1 MIWVIRIILLAIL
14 VAIIRNWPKTSVFIA
29 FVILIIYINSDDKQA
44 DRIETNKIENVQ
56 NPNNLNKLQ
65 TNSNSIWDNNTYQ
78 SNENNNTRNRNNY
91 KPSKTN
97 LNSYKNYNYEKV
109 KVRVGA
115 VCRDGTTSTATG
127 RGACSHHGGVDY
139 WLYE

>member
-1 MIWVIRIILLAIL
+1 MIWVIRIIFLAIL
-14 VAIIRNWPKTSVFIA
+14 IAIIRNWPKTSVFIA
-29 FVILIIYINSDDKQA
+29 IVLLIFYINSDDKQS
-44 DRIETNKIENVQ
+44 DRIETKRIENVK
-56 NPNNLNKLQ
+56 NANSSNKLQ
-65 TNSNSIWDNNTYQ
+65 TKSNSIWGNNSYQ
-78 SNENNNTRNRNNY
+78 SNESKKTPNRTNY

-97 LNSYKNYNYEKV
+97 SNSYKNYNSEKV
-109 KVRVGA
+109 KIRIGA

>member
-1 MIWVIRIILLAIL
+1 MIWIFRLIALAIL
-14 VAIIRNWPKTSVFIA
+14 IAIIRNWPKTS
-29 FVILIIYINSDDKQA
+29 FVIAICIGLIWINSDEKQVDKVPKN
-44 DRIETNKIENVQ
+44 EIENVQ
-56 NPNNLNKLQ
+56 NLNYSNNAK
-65 TNSNSIWDNNTYQ
+65 TKSNSNWQNNSFQSNTNNT
-78 SNENNNTRNRNNY
+78 NY
-91 KPSKTN
+91 KPSKSNTN
-97 LNSYKNYNYEKV
+97 TYNYENV

>member
-1 MIWVIRIILLAIL
+1 MIWVFRLIALAVLI
-14 VAIIRNWPKTSVFIA
+14 AIIRNWPKTSFIIA
-29 FVILIIYINSDDKQA
+29 LCIGLIWVNSDEKQVDKVQKN
-44 DRIETNKIENVQ
+44 EIENVQ
-56 NPNNLNKLQ
+56 NLNYSNKAQ
-65 TNSNSIWDNNTYQ
+65 TKSNSNWQNNNFQSNANNTY
-78 SNENNNTRNRNNY
+78 Y
-91 KPSKTN
+91 KPSKSNTKTYN
-97 LNSYKNYNYEKV
+97 NYNSENI